1 VFFLDEGSA
10 PMMSQEDRLEKTN
23 RINQLFDFYEHLL
36 TDKQQ
41 MFLKYYFHDDF
52 SLGEIAAE
60 FNISRQAIY
69 EHIKRAEHVLE
80 MYEEKLSL
88 LEKYER
94 RNHELDKLRSILQ
107 DCELNQEQKL
117 KITQIL
123 DQLQIYE

>member
-1 VFFLDEGSA
+1 
-10 PMMSQEDRLEKTN
+10 MSQEDRLEKTN